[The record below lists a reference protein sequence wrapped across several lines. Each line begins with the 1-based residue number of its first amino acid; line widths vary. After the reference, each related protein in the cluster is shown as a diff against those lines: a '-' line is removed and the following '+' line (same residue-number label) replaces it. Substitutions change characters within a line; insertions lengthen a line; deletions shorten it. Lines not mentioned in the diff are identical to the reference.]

1 MKKIRY
7 FCSNCGSTD
16 IVWDAWASW
25 NEEKQVMELE
35 NTFDDCFCNEC
46 EQSSKE
52 VSEEEVE
59 TE

>member
-7 FCSNCGSTD
+7 FCSNCDSTN

-25 NEEKQVMELE
+25 NEEEQVMELE

-46 EQSSKE
+46 EQSTKD
-52 VSEEEVE
+52 VYQEVE
-59 TE
+59 SE